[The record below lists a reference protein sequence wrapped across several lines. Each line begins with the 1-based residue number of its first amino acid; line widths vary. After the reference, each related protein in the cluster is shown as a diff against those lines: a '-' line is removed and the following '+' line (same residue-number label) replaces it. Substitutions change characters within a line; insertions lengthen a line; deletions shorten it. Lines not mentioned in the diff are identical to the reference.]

1 MDTVG
6 PEAMASCRLP
16 GRKRM
21 KINQNESAV
30 AASRIGRR
38 LKAASV
44 PPTAMT
50 TSAAIHLGPDAK
62 LNRIPVRRHARMAG
76 ESKAQHNRGHQRH
89 SMRKAGH

>member
-1 MDTVG
+1 
-6 PEAMASCRLP
+6 
-16 GRKRM
+16 M

-30 AASRIGRR
+30 AASRIGPR

-62 LNRIPVRRHARMAG
+62 LNRIPVRRHAWMAG
-76 ESKAQHNRGHQRH
+76 ESKARHNRGHQRH
-89 SMRKAGH
+89 SMREEGH